1 MRRKDKEVTDNKEIL
16 DIIQNC
22 DSMTMALLDEG
33 RPYLLPMNFGYEYEN
48 ENLVFYLHSAR
59 QGTKLD
65 LISKN
70 NNVWFSMDCDHELIG
85 GEKACNFTM
94 EYASVIG
101 SGKIY
106 IIDQTDEKI
115 KALKLIMK
123 KYVAGKEFEFEEKQT
138 DAIAILKIEVE
149 QYTAKRSIKK
159 Q

>member
-1 MRRKDKEVTDNKEIL
+1 MRRKDREVTDNKEIL
-16 DIIQNC
+16 NIIQNC
-22 DSMTMALLDEG
+22 DSMTMALLDEAK
-33 RPYLLPMNFGYEYEN
+33 PYLLPMNFGYEYEN
-48 ENLVFYLHSAR
+48 EKLVFYFHSAK

-70 NNVWFSMDCDHELIG
+70 NDVWFSMDCEHKLIG
-85 GEKACNFTM
+85 GEKACDFTM

-106 IIDQTDEKI
+106 IINETDEKI

-123 KYVAGKEFEFEEKQT
+123 KYTDGKEYEFEAKQT

-149 QYTAKRSIKK
+149 QYTAKKSVKK